1 MTSKPLT
8 RDKSRITKLTI
19 TAMLTAVAVVL
30 QYVEVPIPMLV
41 PSFLKFDF
49 SDLPEL
55 IGAFVLGPL
64 WGVVICLLKNL
75 IHLPF
80 GSSVGVGEFSN
91 FLLGAVFVFT
101 AGTFYKHHM
110 TKKGAL
116 IACLLGAAAMAVV
129 SIPSNYFIVYP
140 VYAQLWAGGQME
152 IIIGLYKAILPAAD
166 DLLKCLIIFNLPFT
180 LVKGILVSVITMLVY
195 KPLSN
200 VFVKLNASLNK
211 SSEKTDDKK
220 AQKA

>member
-1 MTSKPLT
+1 MTNNVGS
-8 RDKSRITKLTI
+8 RDKSRVTKLTI

-30 QYVEVPIPMLV
+30 QYVEVPVPMLV

-55 IGAFVLGPL
+55 IGAFVMGPM
-64 WGVVICLLKNL
+64 WGVLICLLKNL

-101 AGTFYKHHM
+101 AGMIYKHNM

-116 IACLLGAAAMAVV
+116 IACFVGAAVMAVV
-129 SIPSNYFIVYP
+129 SIPSNFFVVYP
-140 VYAQLWAGGQME
+140 AYAQLWAHGDMS
-152 IIIGLYKAILPAAD
+152 IIIGLYKAILPVAD
-166 DLLKCLIIFNLPFT
+166 DLMKCLLIFNVPFT
-180 LVKGILVSVITMLVY
+180 LVKGILVSIIAMLVY

-200 VFVKLNASLNK
+200 VFVKLNQSLNK
-211 SSEKTDDKK
+211 KPEKTKK
-220 AQKA
+220 EAE